1 VTYENR
7 HFRIGPLA
15 QYAQGLPFL
24 ARIWAKQVALPRTLT
39 SLKRCLSA
47 IECLGSSHSEIT
59 LFTSAKSEGP
69 MEDKGCSTGVVSLTH
84 DTSTAEDPI
93 ILFVKEVIGEH
104 ERLDVSKLGTVL
116 FPPQEGATPFKAEFR
131 THVIH

>member
-1 VTYENR
+1 
-7 HFRIGPLA
+7 
-15 QYAQGLPFL
+15 
-24 ARIWAKQVALPRTLT
+24 
-39 SLKRCLSA
+39 
-47 IECLGSSHSEIT
+47 
-59 LFTSAKSEGP
+59 

-104 ERLDVSKLGTVL
+104 ERLDVSVL